1 MKWSVFIPIFMLPI
15 LSFGQSTP
23 KQHWLQ
29 FTDKDNTPYELTQPL
44 EFLSQRAL
52 DRRERQNI
60 QLSENDLPVNP
71 SYIQAVLNTGA
82 TYLTHSKWFNSVSV
96 HVPDSA
102 TLVAIH
108 NLSFVLNTE
117 PVGKKEKNQET
128 YDKLEFVGAE
138 KAAVMNDFVENDYG
152 IAFNQID
159 MLGGVSLHNLGFR
172 GEGMLI
178 AILDAGF
185 PNVDVFP
192 AFDSLRNDGRIIG
205 GWDFVSRDNSIY
217 GDNSHG
223 MSVLS
228 TMAANV
234 PGEFIG
240 TAPKASYLLLRTE
253 DGATELPIELDYWV
267 AAAEFSDSAGA
278 DVINS
283 SLGYTTFDNSQY
295 DFSYADMDGNTVRGS
310 IGADIAASKGILVV
324 NSAGNSGNNAWQ
336 YIGAPAD
343 GDSVLAIGAVTSE
356 GYIANFSSIGPSSD
370 GDIKPNVCAQGQAA
384 AILGSGGTFGVGNG
398 TSFSGP
404 IMAGMA
410 ACLWQA
416 NLDSAT
422 NMDVFHAIEASA
434 HKFKTPDHL
443 YGYGIPNFAK
453 ANLILSGIS
462 PTNLDKS
469 ELFPVYPNPFSDQ
482 INGTF
487 YSSGRQDVVIRL
499 VNSLGQEVRRLERTT
514 EDFSGLNY
522 SFSGLQGL
530 TQGLY
535 TLQIESDSGKFYQ
548 KMVKLRD

>member
-1 MKWSVFIPIFMLPI
+1 MKWLIFIFIVLFPDFCSAQSV
-15 LSFGQSTP
+15 Q
-23 KQHWLQ
+23 KQHWIQ
-29 FTDKDNTPYELTQPL
+29 FTDKANTPYELTQPL
-44 EFLSQRAL
+44 DFLSQRAM
-52 DRRERQNI
+52 DRRARQNI
-60 QLSENDLPVNP
+60 SLSENDLPVDP
-71 SYIQAVLNTGA
+71 VYIQAVLNTGA
-82 TYLTHSKWFNSVSV
+82 DYLTHSKWFNSVSV

-102 TLVAIH
+102 TLVAIQ
-108 NLSFVLNTE
+108 NLPFVINTE
-117 PVGKKEKNQET
+117 PVGKREKNQET
-128 YDKLEFVGAE
+128 YVKFELVGAE
-138 KAAVMNDFVENDYG
+138 KAISSDYSENDYG

-159 MLGGVSLHNLGFR
+159 MLGGISLHNLGFR

-178 AILDAGF
+178 AVFDAGF

-192 AFDSLRNDGRIIG
+192 AFDSLRNDGRIVG
-205 GWDFVSRDNSIY
+205 GWDFVSRDNSFF
-217 GDNSHG
+217 GDNPHG

-253 DGATELPIELDYWV
+253 DGATETPIELDYWV
-267 AAAEFSDSAGA
+267 AAAEFADSAGV
-278 DVINS
+278 DIINS

-295 DFSYADMDGNTVRGS
+295 DFSYAEMDGNTVRGS
-310 IGADIAASKGILVV
+310 IGADIAASKGMLVV

-343 GDSVLAIGAVTSE
+343 GDSVLAIGAVNPQA
-356 GYIANFSSIGPSSD
+356 YIANFSSIGPSSD

-434 HKFKTPDHL
+434 HKFKTPDNL

-453 ANLILSGIS
+453 ANLILSGVS
-462 PTNLDKS
+462 PTNLDES
-469 ELFPVYPNPFSDQ
+469 ELFQIYPNPFSDQ
-482 INGTF
+482 ISGTF
-487 YSSGRQDVVIRL
+487 YASGRQDVVIRL
-499 VNSLGQEVRRLERTT
+499 VNSLGQEVRRIEKTA
-514 EDFSGLNY
+514 EEFSGLNFG
-522 SFSGLQGL
+522 FSGLQGL